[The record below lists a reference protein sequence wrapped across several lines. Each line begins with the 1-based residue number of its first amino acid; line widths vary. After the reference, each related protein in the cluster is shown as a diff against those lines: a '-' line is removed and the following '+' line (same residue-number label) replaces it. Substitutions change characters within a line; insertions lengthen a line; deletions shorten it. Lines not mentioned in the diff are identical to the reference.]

1 MAGYLAPRM
10 SSGRLV
16 GLGLVLLL
24 HVVLITALVRAL
36 SHRSI
41 DLLQSPIEARIIAVA
56 PPPEPAKPP
65 PPPPPP
71 KVAPPPRPFVPP
83 PEVALPSAPA
93 GATAITGSGNAPPS
107 VDRGQSRDPEYPA
120 AARRAGEQGSTVLQV
135 LVDTDGRVVD
145 ARIAQSSGFAD
156 LDRAALDGIKSD
168 YRFLPGMIDGQKRE
182 MWHTLKFTWK
192 LR

>member
-1 MAGYLAPRM
+1 
-10 SSGRLV
+10 
-16 GLGLVLLL
+16 
-24 HVVLITALVRAL
+24 
-36 SHRSI
+36 
-41 DLLQSPIEARIIAVA
+41 
-56 PPPEPAKPP
+56 
-65 PPPPPP
+65 
-71 KVAPPPRPFVPP
+71 
-83 PEVALPSAPA
+83 LPSTPA

-135 LVDTDGRVVD
+135 LVGIDGRVVD
-145 ARIAQSSGFAD
+145 AKIAQSSGFAD
-156 LDRAALDGIKSD
+156 LDQAALDGIKSD